1 MAEGSARPRKG
12 LLVVAGVLIVGG
24 LIAVLVMTGRSN
36 TSRDLGRG
44 LHVQSLDVECP
55 DLKLGIRDL
64 RVVPQ
69 NGFTGWEYYLIC
81 AEPAGCNARV
91 RLTFRFVAG
100 GRSGELTVV
109 RSIRLARGQ
118 TLHDG
123 VLQRPAAAVSR
134 VTRVEARVLAPGAA
148 NVVATPLPW

>member
-1 MAEGSARPRKG
+1 MAEGSVRPRQG
-12 LLVVAGVLIVGG
+12 LLVVGGVLIVGG
-24 LIAVLVMTGRSN
+24 LIALLVLTGRSN

-44 LHVQSLDVECP
+44 LHVQSLPVECP

-81 AEPAGCNARV
+81 AEPTGCNAQV
-91 RLTFRFVAG
+91 QLTFHFVAG

-123 VLQRPAAAVSR
+123 VLQRPVAAVSR
-134 VTRVEARVLAPGAA
+134 VTGVEARVFGPGTA

>member
-1 MAEGSARPRKG
+1 M
-12 LLVVAGVLIVGG
+12 AGVLIVGG
-24 LIAVLVMTGRSN
+24 LIALLVMTGRSN

-44 LHVQSLDVECP
+44 FHVQSLHVECR

-69 NGFTGWEYYLIC
+69 NGFTSWEYYLIC
-81 AEPAGCNARV
+81 AEPTGCDAQV
-91 RLTFRFVAG
+91 RLTFHFVAG
-100 GRSGELTVV
+100 GRSGELAVV

-118 TLHDG
+118 TLHDS

-134 VTRVEARVLAPGAA
+134 VTRVEAAILASDARIA
-148 NVVATPLPW
+148 VATPLPW